1 MQIKTEIFCVNYD
14 NTTATVT
21 FEGKIFLNGSQK
33 YSPLLQLLKQAA
45 AQEIQA
51 QKKLVV
57 DLRHLRLLNS
67 SGITMMTKFIM
78 YVFEEECLELE
89 ITFVGQ
95 KAITWHQ
102 KLLENFITLQPDL
115 RIRLE

>member
-1 MQIKTEIFCVNYD
+1 MQIKTEKFCVNYD
-14 NTTATVT
+14 NTTATIT
-21 FEGKIFLNGSQK
+21 FEGKIFLNGSQE
-33 YSPLLQLLKQAA
+33 YAPLLQLLKHAA

-51 QKKLVV
+51 QKKLIV
-57 DLRHLRLLNS
+57 DFRHLKLLNS

-78 YVFEEECLELE
+78 YIFEEECLELE

-102 KLLENFITLQPDL
+102 KLLENISMLQSAVV
-115 RIRLE
+115 IQLE